1 MYRSLLLLSWLR
13 AKGQLRK
20 LRQAVSTPR
29 GILMALLGAAFFSL
43 MFLPYLMTRG
53 LDTPVPKERMYL
65 MTWFLHPAAL
75 LVLWAFSILGGHFRS
90 PIAFSLPEVEFLF
103 PGPFQRRQL
112 LIYKLAISTIGTLGF
127 ALLMPLVMPML
138 WAPAALVG
146 IWLALTFMQWST
158 IFLAVAGSWLGTRY
172 RLVLVSIAA
181 ALIVVVGLSAYRSGV
196 FEPDVDWRDRAR
208 AFESSGAVKT
218 LLAPFGV
225 FSKTIGAKTY
235 AELLAW
241 APMGL
246 GMTLLVAGG
255 VLALDRHFMEASL
268 DASRRRADMLAQFKR
283 TGGLPMIGAR
293 SRPRVGLMD
302 FPRLGGA
309 GPIAWRQALDMI
321 RGSSRIVF
329 LLLIMAGPLSGVLLA
344 ATRREG
350 GPGDALVVAVTM
362 VIGLLV
368 TTIMPLGLRTDL
380 DHIDVIK
387 TLPIR
392 ARTIVWGSLGGSL
405 LYVLFL
411 QLLAVAAMAAA
422 LGTLT
427 PVMAGALA
435 LALPINLLTIACD
448 SALVLVFPS
457 IRRFA
462 PGDLLVGVRVAL
474 VNFAK
479 VMLALL
485 AGAIAGTVLV
495 GGRLLLPDLPA
506 AYITAAWLVLVL
518 EGLVTL
524 SIVVLLF
531 KHYDPSENLIDAE

>member
-1 MYRSLLLLSWLR
+1 
-13 AKGQLRK
+13 
-20 LRQAVSTPR
+20 
-29 GILMALLGAAFFSL
+29 
-43 MFLPYLMTRG
+43 
-53 LDTPVPKERMYL
+53 
-65 MTWFLHPAAL
+65 
-75 LVLWAFSILGGHFRS
+75 
-90 PIAFSLPEVEFLF
+90 
-103 PGPFQRRQL
+103 
-112 LIYKLAISTIGTLGF
+112 
-127 ALLMPLVMPML
+127 
-138 WAPAALVG
+138 
-146 IWLALTFMQWST
+146 
-158 IFLAVAGSWLGTRY
+158 
-172 RLVLVSIAA
+172 
-181 ALIVVVGLSAYRSGV
+181 
-196 FEPDVDWRDRAR
+196 
-208 AFESSGAVKT
+208 
-218 LLAPFGV
+218 
-225 FSKTIGAKTY
+225 
-235 AELLAW
+235 
-241 APMGL
+241 
-246 GMTLLVAGG
+246 
-255 VLALDRHFMEASL
+255 
-268 DASRRRADMLAQFKR
+268 
-283 TGGLPMIGAR
+283 
-293 SRPRVGLMD
+293 
-302 FPRLGGA
+302 
-309 GPIAWRQALDMI
+309 
-321 RGSSRIVF
+321 
-329 LLLIMAGPLSGVLLA
+329 
-344 ATRREG
+344 
-350 GPGDALVVAVTM
+350 
-362 VIGLLV
+362 
-368 TTIMPLGLRTDL
+368 
-380 DHIDVIK
+380 
-387 TLPIR
+387 LPIR

>member
-20 LRQAVSTPR
+20 LRRSVSTPR

-53 LDTPVPKERMYL
+53 LDSPVPRERMYL

-103 PGPFQRRQL
+103 PGPFRRRQL
-112 LIYKLAISTIGTLGF
+112 LTYKLAVSTFGTLGF

-138 WAPAALVG
+138 WGPAALLG

-158 IFLAVAGSWLGTRY
+158 IFLAVAGSWLGRRY
-172 RLVLVSIAA
+172 RPVLVSITL
-181 ALIVVVGLSAYRSGV
+181 ALVAVVALSAYRSGV
-196 FEPDVDWRDRAR
+196 FDPGIDWRERAL
-208 AFESSGAVKT
+208 ALEASGAART
-218 LLAPFGV
+218 LLAPFAV
-225 FSKTIGAKTY
+225 FSKIIGAKTY
-235 AELLAW
+235 AELLGW
-241 APMGL
+241 APL
-246 GMTLLVAGG
+246 GILMNLIVAVG
-255 VLALDRHFMEASL
+255 VLALDQHFLEASL
-268 DASRRRADMLAQFKR
+268 DASRRRADMLEQLKR
-283 TGGLPMIGAR
+283 TGGLPTIGAR
-293 SRPRVGLMD
+293 SKPRLGLVD

-309 GPIAWRQALDMI
+309 GPIAWRQTLDMI

-329 LLLIMAGPLSGVLLA
+329 VLLLTAGPMSGMLLA

-350 GPGDALVVAVTM
+350 SPSDALIVTVTM
-362 VIGLLV
+362 IIGLLV
-368 TTIMPLGLRTDL
+368 TTVMPLGLRTDL

-392 ARTIVWGSLGGSL
+392 PRTIVWGSLGGSL

-411 QLLAVAAMAAA
+411 QLLAIGAMAAV
-422 LGTLT
+422 LGKITLI
-427 PVMAGALA
+427 MGAALA
-435 LALPINLLTIACD
+435 LAVPINLLTIACD
-448 SALVLVFPS
+448 SALVLVFPAV
-457 IRRFA
+457 RRFA

-479 VMLALL
+479 VILAIL
-485 AGAIAGTVLV
+485 AGAIAGAVLV
-495 GGRLLLPDLPA
+495 GGRLLLPELPA
-506 AYITAAWLVLVL
+506 LYISAAWLVLVL
-518 EGLVTL
+518 EALATL
-524 SIVVLLF
+524 WIVVLLF
-531 KHYDPSENLIDAE
+531 KHYDPSENMVEGE

>member
-1 MYRSLLLLSWLR
+1 
-13 AKGQLRK
+13 
-20 LRQAVSTPR
+20 
-29 GILMALLGAAFFSL
+29 MALLGAAFFSL
-43 MFLPYLMTRG
+43 MFLPHLMTRG
-53 LDTPVPKERMYL
+53 LDSPVPRERMYL

-103 PGPFQRRQL
+103 PGPFRRRQL
-112 LIYKLAISTIGTLGF
+112 LSYKLAVSTFGTLGF

-138 WAPAALVG
+138 WGPAALVG

-158 IFLAVAGSWLGTRY
+158 IFLAVAGSWLGRRY
-172 RLVLVSIAA
+172 QLVLISITL
-181 ALIVVVGLSAYRSGV
+181 ALVVVVALSAYLSGV
-196 FEPDVDWRDRAR
+196 FEPGIDWRERAL
-208 AFESSGAVKT
+208 ALEGSGAART

-225 FSKTIGAKTY
+225 FSKTIGAKTFV
-235 AELLAW
+235 ELLGW
-241 APMGL
+241 APL
-246 GMTLLVAGG
+246 GIALNLLVAAS
-255 VLALDRHFMEASL
+255 VLMLDRHFLEASL
-268 DASRRRADMLAQFKR
+268 DASRRRADMLAQLKR
-283 TGGLPMIGAR
+283 TGGLPTIGAR
-293 SRPRVGLMD
+293 SKPRIGLVD

-329 LLLIMAGPLSGVLLA
+329 VLLIMAGPMSGIILA

-350 GPGDALVVAVTM
+350 GAADGLVIAVTM
-362 VIGLLV
+362 IIGLLV

-392 ARTIVWGSLGGSL
+392 SRTIVWGSLGGSL

-411 QLLAVAAMAAA
+411 QLLAICAMAAV
-422 LGTLT
+422 LGKIT
-427 PVMAGALA
+427 PMMAAALA

-479 VMLALL
+479 VILAIL
-485 AGAIAGTVLV
+485 AGAIAGAVLV
-495 GGRLLLPDLPA
+495 GGRLLLPELPA
-506 AYITAAWLVLVL
+506 LYISAAWLVLVL
-518 EGLVTL
+518 EGLLTL
-524 SIVVLLF
+524 GIVVLLF
-531 KHYDPSENLIDAE
+531 RHYDPSENLIDGE

>member
-1 MYRSLLLLSWLR
+1 MVRSLLLLSWLR

-20 LRQAVSTPR
+20 LRRSVSTPR
-29 GILMALLGAAFFSL
+29 GILMALLGVAFFSL

-53 LDTPVPKERMYL
+53 LDSPVPRERLYL

-103 PGPFQRRQL
+103 PGPFKRRQL
-112 LIYKLAISTIGTLGF
+112 LAYKLAVSTFGTLGF
-127 ALLMPLVMPML
+127 AILMPLVMPMI
-138 WAPAALVG
+138 WGPAALIG

-158 IFLAVAGSWLGTRY
+158 IFLAVAGSWLGRRY
-172 RLVLVSIAA
+172 RLVLISIAT
-181 ALIVVVGLSAYRSGV
+181 ALVVVVALSAYRSGV
-196 FEPDVDWRDRAR
+196 FDPGIDWRDRAL
-208 AFESSGAVKT
+208 ALEASGAART

-225 FSKTIGAKTY
+225 FSRTIGAKTY
-235 AELLAW
+235 AELFTW
-241 APMGL
+241 GPL
-246 GMTLLVAGG
+246 GIALNLIVAAG
-255 VLALDRHFMEASL
+255 VLVLDRHFLEASL
-268 DASRRRADMLAQFKR
+268 DASRRRADMIDQLKR
-283 TGGLPMIGAR
+283 SGGLPTIGAR
-293 SRPRVGLMD
+293 SKPRLGLVN

-329 LLLIMAGPLSGVLLA
+329 VLLITAGPMSGMLLA
-344 ATRREG
+344 STRRQG
-350 GPGDALVVAVTM
+350 TPGDALVVTVTM
-362 VIGLLV
+362 IIGLLV

-392 ARTIVWGSLGGSL
+392 PRTIVWGSLGGSL

-411 QLLAVAAMAAA
+411 QSLAIAAMAAV
-422 LGTLT
+422 LGKLT
-427 PVMAGALA
+427 PIMGAALA
-435 LALPINLLTIACD
+435 LAVPINLLTIACD
-448 SALVLVFPS
+448 SALVLVFPAV
-457 IRRFA
+457 RRFA

-479 VMLALL
+479 VMLAIL
-485 AGAIAGTVLV
+485 AGAIAGAVLV

-506 AYITAAWLVLVL
+506 VYITAAWLVLVL
-518 EGLVTL
+518 EGLMTL
-524 SIVVLLF
+524 WIVVLLF
-531 KHYDPSENLIDAE
+531 KHYDPSENMVDGE

>member
-20 LRQAVSTPR
+20 LKRSVSTPR
-29 GILMALLGAAFFSL
+29 GVLMALLGAAFFSL
-43 MFLPYLMTRG
+43 MLLPYLMTRG
-53 LDTPVPKERMYL
+53 LDSAVPPERMHL

-103 PGPFQRRQL
+103 PGPFRRRQL
-112 LIYKLAISTIGTLGF
+112 LAYKLIVSTVGTLGF

-138 WAPAALVG
+138 WSPAALVG

-158 IFLAVAGSWLGTRY
+158 IFLAVAGSWLGRRY
-172 RLVLVSIAA
+172 GLVLISIV
-181 ALIVVVGLSAYRSGV
+181 LGLVVIVGLSAQRAGV
-196 FEPDVDWRDRAR
+196 FEPGIDWQGRAL
-208 AFESSGAVKT
+208 ALEASGAAQT
-218 LLAPFGV
+218 LLAPFSV
-225 FSKTIGAKTY
+225 FSRTIGAKTY
-235 AELLAW
+235 AELFSW
-241 APMGL
+241 APL
-246 GMTLLVAGG
+246 GIVLNLVVAVG
-255 VLALDRHFMEASL
+255 VLALDRHFLEASL
-268 DASRRRADMLAQFKR
+268 DASRRRADMIAQLKR
-283 TGGLPMIGAR
+283 TGGLPTIGAR
-293 SRPRVGLMD
+293 SKPRLGLID

-329 LLLIMAGPLSGVLLA
+329 VLLIMAGPMSGVLLA
-344 ATRREG
+344 ATRRQG
-350 GPGDALVVAVTM
+350 TPGDALVIAVTM

-368 TTIMPLGLRTDL
+368 TTVMPLGLRTDL

-392 ARTIVWGSLGGSL
+392 PRTIVWGSLGGSL

-411 QLLAVAAMAAA
+411 QALAIITMAAA
-422 LGTLT
+422 LGRVT
-427 PVMAGALA
+427 PMMAAALA

-479 VMLALL
+479 VILAIL
-485 AGAIAGTVLV
+485 AGVIAGAVLL
-495 GGRLLLPDLPA
+495 GGRLLLPEMPA

-524 SIVVLLF
+524 GIVVLLF
-531 KHYDPSENLIDAE
+531 KHYDPSDNLIDSE

>member
-1 MYRSLLLLSWLR
+1 MVRSLLLLSWLR

-20 LRQAVSTPR
+20 LRRSASTPR
-29 GILMALLGAAFFSL
+29 GILMALLGVAFFSL

-53 LDTPVPKERMYL
+53 LDSPVPRERLYL

-103 PGPFQRRQL
+103 PGPFKRRQL
-112 LIYKLAISTIGTLGF
+112 LTYKLAVSTFGTLGF
-127 ALLMPLVMPML
+127 AILMPLVMPMI
-138 WAPAALVG
+138 WGPAALIG

-158 IFLAVAGSWLGTRY
+158 IFLAVAGSWLGRRY
-172 RLVLVSIAA
+172 RLVLISIAT
-181 ALIVVVGLSAYRSGV
+181 ALVVVVALSAYRSGV
-196 FEPDVDWRDRAR
+196 FDPAIDWRDRAL
-208 AFESSGAVKT
+208 ALEASGAART

-225 FSKTIGAKTY
+225 FSRTIGSKTY
-235 AELLAW
+235 AELFTW
-241 APMGL
+241 GPL
-246 GMTLLVAGG
+246 GVALNLIVAAG
-255 VLALDRHFMEASL
+255 VLVLDRHFLEASL
-268 DASRRRADMLAQFKR
+268 DASRRRADMIDQLKR
-283 TGGLPMIGAR
+283 SGGLPTIGAR
-293 SRPRVGLMD
+293 SKPRLGLVN

-329 LLLIMAGPLSGVLLA
+329 VLLITAGPMSGMLLA
-344 ATRREG
+344 STRRQG
-350 GPGDALVVAVTM
+350 TPGDALVVTVTM
-362 VIGLLV
+362 IIGLLV

-392 ARTIVWGSLGGSL
+392 PRTIVWGSLGGSL

-411 QLLAVAAMAAA
+411 QSLAIAAMAAV
-422 LGTLT
+422 LGKLT
-427 PVMAGALA
+427 PIMGAALA
-435 LALPINLLTIACD
+435 LAVPINLLTIACD
-448 SALVLVFPS
+448 SALVLVFPAV
-457 IRRFA
+457 RRFA

-479 VMLALL
+479 VMLAIL
-485 AGAIAGTVLV
+485 AGAIAGAVLV

-506 AYITAAWLVLVL
+506 VYITAAWLVLVL
-518 EGLVTL
+518 EGLMTL
-524 SIVVLLF
+524 WIVVLLF
-531 KHYDPSENLIDAE
+531 KHYDPSENMVDGE